1 MTCRPWLWMLVL
13 AVGAAA
19 CSDDGGPAGLEEKEL
34 AFTVSAP
41 STIPTKQ
48 VVDLQAQVTRATRV
62 DYPLTVTFEEANQ
75 NQTFAPVA
83 TLLLRKPEDTIAAIS
98 EDAARDPLY
107 RVTICEAGQA
117 ARLCVER
124 TVQVDVLD
132 FP

>member
-1 MTCRPWLWMLVL
+1 MTRRHRLWMLALL
-13 AVGAAA
+13 AGGAG
-19 CSDDGGPAGLEEKEL
+19 CSDDGGPASVEEKQL
-34 AFTVSAP
+34 VFTISAP

-48 VVDLQAQVTRATRV
+48 VVDLEARVTRATLV

-75 NQTFAPVA
+75 DQAFALVA
-83 TLLLRKPEDTIAAIS
+83 TVLLRNPEDTIASIP
-98 EDAARDPLY
+98 EDAARDPVY

>member
-1 MTCRPWLWMLVL
+1 MLALL
-13 AVGAAA
+13 AAVAG

-34 AFTVSAP
+34 VFTLTAP

-48 VVDLQAQVTRATRV
+48 VVDLQARVTRATLV
-62 DYPLTVTFEEANQ
+62 DYPLTVRFEEANQ
-75 NQTFAPVA
+75 DQTFASVA
-83 TLLLRKPEDTIAAIS
+83 TVLLRKPEDTIAAIS